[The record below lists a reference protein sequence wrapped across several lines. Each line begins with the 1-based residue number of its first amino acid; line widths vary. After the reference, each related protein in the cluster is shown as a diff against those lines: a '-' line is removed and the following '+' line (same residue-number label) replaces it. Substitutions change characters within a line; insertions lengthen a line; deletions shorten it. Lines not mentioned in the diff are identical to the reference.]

1 MAKNRRFPKTLIQ
14 CQQCHIDLAE
24 SLARIGFLWPGTV
37 QRQFLTC
44 GKPQCACHRDPQA
57 RHGPYYYWTSK
68 KKGKTV
74 SKKLTREE
82 AEILE
87 DWISNR
93 RTVDATL
100 KRMMEVSKHAF
111 ALTLRAKSKAR

>member
-1 MAKNRRFPKTLIQ
+1 MQ
-14 CQQCHIDLAE
+14 CQQRHTALAE

-37 QRQFLTC
+37 QRQMLTC

-68 KKGKTV
+68 RKGKTI
-74 SKKLTREE
+74 SRKLSREE

-87 DWISNR
+87 DWIENR
-93 RTVDATL
+93 RVADATL
-100 KRMMEVSKHAF
+100 KQMMQVSKRALG
-111 ALTLRAKSKAR
+111 LTLAGKNKSR